1 MSQAPRPDLRPA
13 RRRLPA
19 KDMDDPEAYRGNTV
33 GENRT
38 AKRHRSNPTTKSP
51 RCLRRAPCGR
61 RCRRQQDLPGEQ
73 RGDGWRSMKVPR
85 SFNPTTRN
93 YVDGSAHAAPP
104 LGNERAGADA
114 VFRELESSL
123 YYLYYHVP
131 EIKILNST
139 NPRRNG
145 HPCGSG
151 RTRRG

>member
-38 AKRHRSNPTTKSP
+38 AKRNDPTRQPSRPGACVVHHAAAAVEGNKSY
-51 RCLRRAPCGR
+51 RV
-61 RCRRQQDLPGEQ
+61 EQ

-93 YVDGSAHAAPP
+93 YVDGVLMRRLLWATNGPALMQF
-104 LGNERAGADA
+104 LGQQ
-114 VFRELESSL
+114 
-123 YYLYYHVP
+123 
-131 EIKILNST
+131 
-139 NPRRNG
+139 
-145 HPCGSG
+145 GSPA
-151 RTRRG
+151 